1 MNIAVLLPYKENYTF
16 KQAGAVSIFVND
28 TNLLSKYKNQI
39 EVFGSTNNKTS
50 LKNFMT
56 TLGS

>member
-1 MNIAVLLPYKENYTF
+1 MFFKDINKLILEIEGLLK
-16 KQAGAVSIFVND
+16 
-28 TNLLSKYKNQI
+28 
-39 EVFGSTNNKTS
+39 TNNKTS

>member
-1 MNIAVLLPYKENYTF
+1 MFFKDINKLILEIEGLLN
-16 KQAGAVSIFVND
+16 
-28 TNLLSKYKNQI
+28 
-39 EVFGSTNNKTS
+39 TNNKTS